1 MEALG
6 GIVMLFIGL
15 LLLVLAVL
23 WIALPFAVFGIN
35 GKLDKVIKELR
46 RITGE

>member
-1 MEALG
+1 MEILITIIIAAFL
-6 GIVMLFIGL
+6 I
-15 LLLVLAVL
+15 VLAIL
-23 WIALPFAVFGIN
+23 WILLPFAVFGIN